1 MIPQKGQDR
10 FAPAENGMETIV
22 DELRRNRESGARRLE
37 GEYRAGL
44 MTLAR
49 RFCSDEGDAE
59 ELVNRTFAAVVEGID
74 GYVEQSA
81 FFGWMCQILSNLHA
95 ADVRRKSNRSERS
108 DADAVAGAA
117 DADATER
124 LFRDV
129 DASLLRD
136 AVAALPENMRE
147 VLLLHYFLDMPVA
160 KIARFLTIPS
170 GTVLSRLHYAR
181 LALAAKLGTQRT
193 GVRLLVFGLLL
204 AAGLA
209 IGGGVYALASAAFGS
224 HAESA
229 EAPPSTPSTPSTVS
243 TVSTPSTVSTAST
256 ASTVST
262 VSTASTPET
271 PAMNAKPLLA
281 AASLALAA
289 APATATWVPTADST
303 TSAPKFTDGNFVISW
318 NTNNKQLKYESHNA
332 SVSTVCDMT
341 TFSEDVDAVAGYSHP
356 TQVAGSGF
364 LSKSGITRVI
374 LPEACHGINERSFSS
389 MDDLESVVIS
399 SETRISG
406 KQAFSSNKK
415 LSTITPHGV
424 AETNGVA
431 FFPETVTSIPSNV
444 FQSPNSTA
452 LKHVIAPGATDFGG
466 DACFMGCNGL
476 ETVTVKDL
484 KHIYQL
490 TFQNCYALT
499 NVTVL
504 ARKSPF
510 SGIESFP
517 SADRQFQSCSSWTQ
531 PFDFSA
537 STFTSLPTQMFY
549 GAKKIPEFR
558 LPATLTS
565 FNKQALRCDD
575 YALSDPRRIWF
586 YGPPPSYMYWKS
598 GDPDYLWYMPTSK
611 PRQTVFVPEQYAAA

>member
-1 MIPQKGQDR
+1 
-10 FAPAENGMETIV
+10 
-22 DELRRNRESGARRLE
+22 
-37 GEYRAGL
+37 
-44 MTLAR
+44 
-49 RFCSDEGDAE
+49 
-59 ELVNRTFAAVVEGID
+59 
-74 GYVEQSA
+74 
-81 FFGWMCQILSNLHA
+81 
-95 ADVRRKSNRSERS
+95 
-108 DADAVAGAA
+108 
-117 DADATER
+117 
-124 LFRDV
+124 
-129 DASLLRD
+129 
-136 AVAALPENMRE
+136 
-147 VLLLHYFLDMPVA
+147 
-160 KIARFLTIPS
+160 
-170 GTVLSRLHYAR
+170 
-181 LALAAKLGTQRT
+181 
-193 GVRLLVFGLLL
+193 
-204 AAGLA
+204 
-209 IGGGVYALASAAFGS
+209 
-224 HAESA
+224 
-229 EAPPSTPSTPSTVS
+229 
-243 TVSTPSTVSTAST
+243 
-256 ASTVST
+256 
-262 VSTASTPET
+262 
-271 PAMNAKPLLA
+271 MNAKPILA
-281 AASLALAA
+281 AASLVLAA
-289 APATATWVPTADST
+289 APAIAAWVPTADST

-318 NTNNKQLKYESHNA
+318 NTGNKQLKYESHDA

-364 LSKSGITRVI
+364 ASKSGITRVI
-374 LPEACHGINERSFSS
+374 LPEACYGINQQSFSS
-389 MDDLESVVIS
+389 MADLESVVIS
-399 SETRISG
+399 SQTRIGG

-586 YGPPPSYMYWKS
+586 YGPPPSYMYWAS
-598 GDPDYLWYMPTSK
+598 NDPDYLWYVPANK
-611 PRQTVFVPEQYAAA
+611 PRQTVFVPEQYAAEWRTALSNHGTWTAITDSDRARADYPTKLEDVMVKIRGPKFDLVPSRVKESDVLGLSTEGSKDSPCYVVQWREAAPGTIVLIK